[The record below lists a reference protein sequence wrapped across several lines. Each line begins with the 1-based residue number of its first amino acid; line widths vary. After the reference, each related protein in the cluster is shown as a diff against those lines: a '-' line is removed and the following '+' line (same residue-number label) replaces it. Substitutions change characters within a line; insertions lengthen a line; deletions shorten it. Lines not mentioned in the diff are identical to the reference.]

1 MKTRLQSALR
11 ASLLHLLCSALI
23 ALLAAL
29 LVFGVWYPPPYEELV
44 GGRGLFTLIVMVDL
58 VCGPMLTLV
67 LFDPSKSKRKW
78 YFDLSL
84 IVVMQLVAL
93 FYGIA
98 QVAAARPV
106 FLAFEGNRFRVVQAI
121 DIDQA
126 QLAQAPS
133 HLQSL
138 SYQGPRLI
146 GARLSKSTD
155 ADFLT
160 SLNQSMQG
168 QHPAFRPS
176 RWTDYSEQSQLVR
189 EQLEPLAKLREK
201 NPSLIHTL
209 NNAVALSGA
218 TEDQFGYLPLVREP
232 ITDWVVIVDRLT
244 AMPVAYLHMDG
255 W

>member
-1 MKTRLQSALR
+1 M
-11 ASLLHLLCSALI
+11 LI
-23 ALLAAL
+23 ALLAAV
-29 LVFGVWYPPPYEELV
+29 LVFGVWYPSPYDELV
-44 GGRGLFTLIVMVDL
+44 GGRGLFTLIVIVDL
-58 VCGPMLTLV
+58 VCGPILTLV
-67 LFDPSKSKRKW
+67 LFDPAKSKRKW

-84 IVVMQLVAL
+84 IVVMQLAAL
-93 FYGIA
+93 LYGLA

-121 DIDQA
+121 DVDA
-126 QLAQAPS
+126 NDLAQAPT

-168 QHPAFRPS
+168 RHPSFRPS
-176 RWTDYSEQSQLVR
+176 RWTDYSEQSQALR
-189 EQLEPLAKLREK
+189 EQLEPLKKLREK
-201 NPSLIHTL
+201 NPSKTDTL
-209 NNAVALSGA
+209 NAAISA
-218 TEDQFGYLPLVREP
+218 TGLPENRLGYVPLVREP
-232 ITDWVVIVDRLT
+232 ITDWVVIVDRQT